1 MAINLFEIAK
11 KKKIKYFLISYV
23 DFFGVLRSKLVPTH
37 SIKEM
42 QKEGAGFAGFSTYLD
57 MSPSDPDMAAIP
69 DPQSMIQLPWQ
80 MDVAWLAADLWMNG
94 KPVEAS
100 PRVMLR
106 NQISKLAK
114 KNMYLKSGVECEY
127 FLISPSGDSIA
138 DQNDIADK
146 PCYDQSALMRQYDLI
161 KGICD
166 CMIMLGWGP
175 YQNDHEDANGQF
187 EMNWDFS
194 DCLQTAD
201 RHVFF
206 KFMVKTLAEKSGL
219 RATFMPKPFINK
231 TGNGCHA
238 HLSIWNKKKKNLFL
252 DKKDKLG
259 LSKTA
264 YNFMGGIMH
273 SAEALTAWF
282 NPTINSYKRINA
294 PVTASGATWSP
305 NTITYSGNN
314 RTHMIRV
321 PGSGRFELRL
331 MDGATNPYLLQA
343 GILAAGIDG
352 IEKKRNPGKPTNV
365 NMYEE
370 AHKVKG
376 AKKLP
381 LNLQQALTNLG
392 NSKVL
397 KDAFGKEVIN
407 SYLTLKKREIKK
419 YNLSNEKK
427 IGFKGAKKSTKSN
440 IITQWEKDN
449 TLDC

>member
-1 MAINLFEIAK
+1 MGINLSEIAK

-23 DFFGVLRSKLVPTH
+23 DFFGVLRSKLVPAR

-57 MSPSDPDMAAIP
+57 MSPADPDMAAIP
-69 DPQSMIQLPWQ
+69 DPESLIQLPWQ
-80 MDVAWLAADLWMNG
+80 PDVGWLAGDLWMNG
-94 KPVEAS
+94 EPVTAS

-106 NQISKLAK
+106 NQIDKLAK
-114 KNMYLKSGVECEY
+114 KNMHLKSGVECEY
-127 FLISPSGDSIA
+127 FLITPDGSSIA
-138 DQNDIADK
+138 DHNDIADK

-161 KGICD
+161 RAICD
-166 CMIMLGWGP
+166 SMIMLGWGP

-194 DCLQTAD
+194 NCLQTAD

-206 KFMVKTLAEKSGL
+206 KFMVRTLAEKKGL
-219 RATFMPKPFINK
+219 RATFMPKPFLNK

-238 HLSIWNKKKKNLFL
+238 HLSVWNKKGKNIFA
-252 DKKDKLG
+252 DNKDKLG
-259 LSKTA
+259 LSKIA
-264 YNFMGGIMH
+264 YNFMGGIMN

-294 PVTASGATWSP
+294 PVTASGATWAP

-321 PGSGRFELRL
+321 PGPGRFELRL

-352 IEKKRNPGKPTNV
+352 IEKKRNPGKPINV
-365 NMYEE
+365 NMYEDG
-370 AHKVKG
+370 HKVKE

-381 LNLQQALTNLG
+381 LTLDKSLSHLDK
-392 NSKVL
+392 SKVL
-397 KDAFGKEVIN
+397 KDAFGKETIN
-407 SYLTLKKREIKK
+407 SYIKLKNREIKK
-419 YNLSNEKK
+419 YNSSVEKK
-427 IGFKGAKKSTKSN
+427 IGFKGSKKTNKSN
-440 IITQWEKDN
+440 IISQWVKDN

>member
-1 MAINLFEIAK
+1 MVVNLTKIAK
-11 KKKIKYFLISYV
+11 QKKIKYFLISYV
-23 DFFGVLRSKLVPTH
+23 DFFGVLRSKLVPTQ

-42 QKEGAGFAGFSTYLD
+42 QKEGAGFAGFATYLD
-57 MSPSDPDMAAIP
+57 MSPSDPDMVAIP
-69 DPQSMIQLPWQ
+69 DPSSLIQLPWQ
-80 MDVAWLAADLWMNG
+80 PEVAWLAGDLWMEG
-94 KPVEAS
+94 KPVESS

-106 NQISKLAK
+106 NQIARLTK

-127 FLISPSGDSIA
+127 FLITSEGDSIA
-138 DQNDIADK
+138 DKNDTADK

-161 KGICD
+161 KAICD
-166 CMIMLGWGP
+166 SMIFLGWGP

-194 DCLQTAD
+194 DCLRTAD

-206 KFMVKTLAEKSGL
+206 KFMVRTLAEKMGL
-219 RATFMPKPFINK
+219 RATFMPKPFLNK

-238 HLSIWNKKKKNLFL
+238 HLSIWNKSGKNLFVNNKN
-252 DKKDKLG
+252 DLG
-259 LSKTA
+259 LSNIA

-321 PGSGRFELRL
+321 PAPGRFELRL

-343 GILAAGIDG
+343 GIIAAGLDG
-352 IEKKRNPGKPTNV
+352 VEKKRHPGKPVHV

-370 AHKVKG
+370 SHKVKG

-381 LNLQQALTNLG
+381 TSLDKALKHLG
-392 NSKVL
+392 SSQIL
-397 KDAFGKEVIN
+397 KSAFGKSIID
-407 SYLTLKKREIKK
+407 SYIKLKTREIKK
-419 YNLSNEKK
+419 YQSSMVKVL
-427 IGFKGAKKSTKSN
+427 GFRDAKKWNKKN

>member
-1 MAINLFEIAK
+1 MAINLAEIAK

-23 DFFGVLRSKLVPTH
+23 DFFGVLRSKLVPAQ

-69 DPQSMIQLPWQ
+69 DPRSLIQLPWQ
-80 MDVAWLAADLWMNG
+80 MDVGWLAADLWMDG
-94 KPVEAS
+94 KPVDAS

-106 NQISKLAK
+106 KQIDKLAK

-138 DQNDIADK
+138 DSNDIADK

-161 KGICD
+161 RAICD
-166 CMIMLGWGP
+166 SMIMLGWGP

-206 KFMVKTLAEKSGL
+206 KFMVRTLAEKSGL

-238 HLSIWNKKKKNLFL
+238 HLSIWNKNGKNLFL

-264 YNFMGGIMH
+264 YNFMGGIMN

-352 IEKKRNPGKPTNV
+352 IEKKRNPGRPVNV
-365 NMYEE
+365 NMYED

-381 LNLQQALTNLG
+381 LSLSQALNNLDK
-392 NSKVL
+392 SKVL
-397 KDAFGKEVIN
+397 KSAFGKDVIN
-407 SYLTLKKREIKK
+407 SYITLKNREIKK
-419 YNLSNEKK
+419 YNSSKEKK
-427 IGFKGAKKSTKSN
+427 IGFKGSKSN
-440 IITQWEKDN
+440 KSNLITQWERDN

>member
-1 MAINLFEIAK
+1 MPKDLSKIAK
-11 KKKIKYFLISYV
+11 QKKIKYFLISYV
-23 DFFGVLRSKLVPTH
+23 DFFGVLRSKLVPAQ

-69 DPQSMIQLPWQ
+69 DPDSLIQLPWQ
-80 MDVAWLAADLWMNG
+80 PDVAWLAGDLWMND
-94 KPVEAS
+94 KPVNAS
-100 PRVMLR
+100 PRIMLR

-114 KNMYLKSGVECEY
+114 KNMYMKSGVECEY
-127 FLISPSGDSIA
+127 FLISPEGDSIA
-138 DQNDIADK
+138 DKKDTADK

-161 KGICD
+161 SEICD
-166 CMIMLGWGP
+166 NMIKLGWGP

-187 EMNWDFS
+187 EMNWGFS
-194 DCLQTAD
+194 NCLTTAD

-206 KFMVKTLAEKSGL
+206 KFMVKALAEKKGL
-219 RATFMPKPFINK
+219 RATFMPKPFVGK

-238 HLSIWNKKKKNLFL
+238 HISLWNKKNKNLFL
-252 DKKDKLG
+252 NKKDKLG
-259 LSKTA
+259 LSQIA
-264 YNFMGGIMH
+264 YNFMGGIIN

-305 NTITYSGNN
+305 NTISYSGNN

-343 GILAAGIDG
+343 GIIAAGIDG
-352 IEKKRNPGKPTNV
+352 IEKKRNPGEPLFV

-370 AHKVKG
+370 GNKLDNV
-376 AKKLP
+376 KKLP
-381 LNLQQALTNLG
+381 ISLNQALSNLDE
-392 NSKVL
+392 NKVL
-397 KDAFGKEVIN
+397 KSAFGEKTIN
-407 SYLTLKKREIKK
+407 SYIKLKKLEIDKFK
-419 YNLSNEKK
+419 SSN
-427 IGFKGAKKSTKSN
+427 SSQSSS
-440 IITQWEKDN
+440 IISEWEKTN